1 MLDLRSCLR
10 ALRSLALAAATLLT
24 FSSTVLAQTP
34 TVMWNANTEPDLSGY
49 VVQYG
54 TQAGNPTSSV
64 DVGNV
69 TSRQFTGLTSGLTYY
84 FRVVAYNT
92 SGMTSGP
99 SNEVSFTVPGTPV
112 PTVTLTSVSPT
123 SGPTTGG
130 TVMTLTGTNF
140 VSGSTVTVGGVA
152 ATGVT
157 LVSATQLRATTPAGS
172 AGART
177 VPGVG
182 LHLHVHVVAADHHV
196 GDAVVGSCGGR
207 HEHRHPG
214 RQLRARIG

>member
-69 TSRQFTGLTSGLTYY
+69 TSRQFTGLSSPYEAPERPELRLRTDQKDLQAC
-84 FRVVAYNT
+84 VA
-92 SGMTSGP
+92 
-99 SNEVSFTVPGTPV
+99 EI
-112 PTVTLTSVSPT
+112 LD
-123 SGPTTGG
+123 
-130 TVMTLTGTNF
+130 L
-140 VSGSTVTVGGVA
+140 
-152 ATGVT
+152 
-157 LVSATQLRATTPAGS
+157 LLPAI
-172 AGART
+172 
-177 VPGVG
+177 
-182 LHLHVHVVAADHHV
+182 
-196 GDAVVGSCGGR
+196 
-207 HEHRHPG
+207 
-214 RQLRARIG
+214 RIKG